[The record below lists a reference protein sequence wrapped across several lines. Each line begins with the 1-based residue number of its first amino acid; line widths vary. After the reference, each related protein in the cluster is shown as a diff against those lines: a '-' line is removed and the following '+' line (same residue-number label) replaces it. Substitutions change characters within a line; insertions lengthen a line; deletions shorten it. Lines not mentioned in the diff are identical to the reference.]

1 MIELNPKA
9 DDHMVWRWTSS
20 GTYSSSSAYSVLC
33 LGQLSLLGAKEL
45 WKARAPSK
53 CCFFSFGP
61 CYMGEPGRRKGSSG
75 IACTMMTLVPCVAR
89 VQRQWITSS
98 SVASS
103 VMSSGSSFFAASD
116 GRISHRTR
124 MMQSSPGGWTR
135 GSLGAR
141 PSIPWC

>member
-1 MIELNPKA
+1 MEMDL
-9 DDHMVWRWTSS
+9 VWHVFLQFRLLSIVLRAVESTGRQRAMESKSS
-20 GTYSSSSAYSVLC
+20 EQML
-33 LGQLSLLGAKEL
+33 
-45 WKARAPSK
+45 
-53 CCFFSFGP
+53 FFSFGP
-61 CYMGEPGRRKGSSG
+61 CYMGEPGRQKGSSG

-98 SVASS
+98 SAASS

-116 GRISHRTR
+116 GRISRRTR